1 MLSLPQKRA
10 HRPLIKPFVR
20 IKQFRIMYLR
30 TVLLKKSIERR
41 FVEDLDAAQEVC
53 VYAKLPKGFHIP
65 TPVGNYSPDWAIA
78 FYEGTVKHIFFV
90 AETKGTMESLNLR
103 PIEQAKISCAKKLFN
118 EMSTSNVKYH
128 DVDSYQ
134 NLLNVMKAL

>member
-1 MLSLPQKRA
+1 MDSA
-10 HRPLIKPFVR
+10 
-20 IKQFRIMYLR
+20 Y
-30 TVLLKKSIERR
+30 
-41 FVEDLDAAQEVC
+41 EVC

-78 FYEGTVKHIFFV
+78 FKENTVKHIFFV
-90 AETKGTMESLNLR
+90 AETKGTMDSLNLK

-134 NLLNVMKAL
+134 NLLNVMKSL